1 MSLETTETHAR
12 ADQPRLLP
20 ALLEDRIVKWIGRSG
35 GVVLLVVLA
44 LLWLCLLTWSVTDP
58 SLTFATAGRAQ
69 NALGAFGA
77 IVSDLL
83 LQMLGFAA
91 VIALL
96 TPMFWSLDLI
106 SNERVSGFR
115 VKGSFYPLSVL
126 ILAGG
131 LSSLPVPASWP
142 LHHGLGG
149 ILGDVLFN
157 MASSVF
163 GLINPERAGIAAGLV
178 LLASGLSAL
187 GYSIGVEAK
196 DFAALF
202 ERPARPIADEDEAED
217 NPISSWWKRL
227 WGKRMKK
234 SEEAEAVEAY
244 AGDTEP
250 QFDHGPQF
258 ASQRTGEWQQSA
270 PQGGYYVQQAPV
282 HFAPPPGYDPAQG
295 YVVYAQAAPGYPPQP
310 AAPYPHQMPQYGPV
324 QGPPAPYPQATQ
336 PQPPYPY
343 AQGAVPN
350 YAPRTAEA
358 PVREHGF
365 DTATEWAS
373 RDIAERFAPG
383 AVPLPKSEPAEP
395 GSKAKKPGSSLLGGL
410 GFRRTAEP
418 QYKKPTINML
428 KRPATAKQ
436 GPEFTQTVLRGNA
449 RLLEDVL
456 ADFGVKGEVR
466 DIKPGPVVTLF
477 ELEPARGTKSSRVIG
492 LAEDIAR
499 SMSVDERPRGR
510 RARPQRHR
518 HRVAER
524 AARDR
529 AAA

>member
-106 SNERVSGFR
+106 SNERVPGFR

-202 ERPARPIADEDEAED
+202 ERPARPIADEDEADD

-234 SEEAEAVEAY
+234 SDEAEAVEAY

-250 QFDHGPQF
+250 QFDQGPQF
-258 ASQRTGEWQQSA
+258 ASQRPGEWQQGA

-282 HFAPPPGYDPAQG
+282 QFAPPPGYDPAQG

-324 QGPPAPYPQATQ
+324 QGSPAPYPQATQ

-365 DTATEWAS
+365 
-373 RDIAERFAPG
+373 
-383 AVPLPKSEPAEP
+383 
-395 GSKAKKPGSSLLGGL
+395 
-410 GFRRTAEP
+410 
-418 QYKKPTINML
+418 
-428 KRPATAKQ
+428 
-436 GPEFTQTVLRGNA
+436 
-449 RLLEDVL
+449 
-456 ADFGVKGEVR
+456 
-466 DIKPGPVVTLF
+466 
-477 ELEPARGTKSSRVIG
+477 
-492 LAEDIAR
+492 
-499 SMSVDERPRGR
+499 
-510 RARPQRHR
+510 
-518 HRVAER
+518 
-524 AARDR
+524 
-529 AAA
+529 